1 MLEHARMEERV
12 LFPVLERT
20 AHRGVCKAANAEHA
34 RDLPMINGIK
44 EDIKSLLVMEAGTP
58 SYQEALVN
66 LSLRLKTLL
75 EHCKEHFKEEERE
88 LIPLFDAANRMLR
101 EEGNTSS
108 RWAEEVMRAMEAT
121 HSQRLFPFFMA
132 GLLPQE
138 AVQYLDIVCRC
149 IADKH
154 HVVSML
160 RSLVASLEGKHPHSV
175 ISNYSLKSVSKQIS
189 F

>member
-1 MLEHARMEERV
+1 MRARTER
-12 LFPVLERT
+12 EREKC
-20 AHRGVCKAANAEHA
+20 AYLILADYG
-34 RDLPMINGIK
+34 L
-44 EDIKSLLVMEAGTP
+44 
-58 SYQEALVN
+58 Q
-66 LSLRLKTLL
+66 

-108 RWAEEVMRAMEAT
+108 RWAEEVMGAMEAT